1 MMQNTPYYFDIDSL
15 PLKEAGSMK
24 ATKQECKSMQALA
37 DAVEAASR
45 EYKAA
50 ETRQETATEAA
61 FNALNTLN
69 AAQKELDAAVGKL
82 HSKAPFGSC
91 WTGRK

>member
-1 MMQNTPYYFDIDSL
+1 
-15 PLKEAGSMK
+15 MK
-24 ATKQECKSMQALA
+24 SESQKCKSMQELT

-50 ETRQETATEAA
+50 ETRQRTAAEAE
-61 FNALNTLN
+61 FQALITMLGTKNKLN
-69 AAQKELDAAVGKL
+69 GAQKELDAAVGKL
-82 HSKAPFGSC
+82 RTRVPFGSG

>member
-1 MMQNTPYYFDIDSL
+1 
-15 PLKEAGSMK
+15 MK
-24 ATKQECKSMQALA
+24 SESQKCKSMQELT

-50 ETRQETATEAA
+50 ETRQRTAAEAE
-61 FNALNTLN
+61 FQALNKLN
-69 AAQKELDAAVGKL
+69 GAQKELDAAVGKL
-82 HSKAPFGSC
+82 RTRVPFGSG